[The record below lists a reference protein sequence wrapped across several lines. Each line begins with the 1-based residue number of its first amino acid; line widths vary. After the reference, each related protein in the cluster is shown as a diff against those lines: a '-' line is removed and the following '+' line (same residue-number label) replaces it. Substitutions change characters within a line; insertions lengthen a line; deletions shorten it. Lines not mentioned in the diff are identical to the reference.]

1 MLSIPWFSAF
11 LQVHTLCLLWTVK
24 DENERTWSSNRS
36 FRFTHLHWKISQ
48 PPMLCHNDELRKATD
63 QTFGI
68 LCRKANEKNCCH
80 LDRISPQQKCPTFC
94 STDEDT
100 GTRHKTWTSN
110 MPQKPQS
117 KWSSTLLINHYWA
130 WNTQE
135 NEIPE
140 DDQEKCWAVLDNH
153 YFWWNFSLLL
163 KPPAFILYWNSTPG
177 CCCFF
182 VCVCTCSPIF
192 SSPPIFVILKLL
204 PMFYVYFSVV
214 RTALKLFILT
224 EFFFFFFFKSSMH
237 LQVPV
242 ASSTVQ
248 PSRQYLD
255 WPFILTAKRAW
266 TDNIQTDPS
275 S

>member
-1 MLSIPWFSAF
+1 MILPPKCFNIHHSCSELCFQCCQFSAPVKCPQKTIERERARRMLSIPWFSASTHAV
-11 LQVHTLCLLWTVK
+11 LALNCQRWEWTHLVLK
-24 DENERTWSSNRS
+24 RS
-36 FRFTHLHWKISQ
+36 FRFTHLQWKISQ

-94 STDEDT
+94 STDNEDT

-117 KWSSTLLINHYWA
+117 KRSSTLLINHYWA
-130 WNTQE
+130 WNTQV

-177 CCCFF
+177 VFS
-182 VCVCTCSPIF
+182 CVCTCSTIF
-192 SSPPIFVILKLL
+192 SSPPIFVILSSKTGNCCQCFMYIFQSSLL
-204 PMFYVYFSVV
+204 
-214 RTALKLFILT
+214 L
-224 EFFFFFFFKSSMH
+224 
-237 LQVPV
+237 
-242 ASSTVQ
+242 
-248 PSRQYLD
+248 
-255 WPFILTAKRAW
+255 
-266 TDNIQTDPS
+266 
-275 S
+275 